1 MTTTTIR
8 KKLMTYIAEADD
20 KKIKGMYLLLEDEIE
35 QESPEY
41 SDAFKKELNRRY
53 GYYKKGG
60 KMVSA
65 TAANKEI
72 NSLLKKKLK

>member
-1 MTTTTIR
+1 
-8 KKLMTYIAEADD
+8 MTYIAEADD

-53 GYYKKGG
+53 EYYKNGG
-60 KMVSA
+60 KMISSSA
-65 TAANKEI
+65 VNKEI
-72 NSLLKKKLK
+72 NSILKKKNK